1 MRFLHAAGFAC
12 LLALG
17 VSPIA
22 VAAQEPGDAVRWAYE
37 ASDIPVDPVY
47 RFGTLDNGL
56 RYVIAQNDRPEGTA
70 LVRLWIDSGSLAE
83 RDNQRGLA
91 HFLEH
96 MAFNGSAKVPE
107 GEMVKLLE
115 REGLRFGA
123 DNNASTGLETT
134 LYKLDL
140 PRNDPALLD
149 TALML
154 MRETASELTIDPEA
168 VDRERGVILSERRV
182 RRTYAFKNAEDAIEF
197 FTPDARYG
205 ERLPVGLPEII
216 EGGTAQDIRDYY
228 EREYVPGN
236 AAILVV
242 GDFDPDAVE
251 AAIRRHFASWKAGPL
266 PEEFGGGPIDPSRA
280 GLTDIYLD
288 EALSEQVT
296 ISRLRAASKM
306 PDTAAERR
314 QNLLRTI
321 GYAIVNRR
329 LEALARGEDAP
340 FKSAGYGTG
349 DFFDIAKS
357 TNLVI
362 DSADGEWQGG
372 LETAVTVLR
381 QALTYGF
388 GEAEVAEQVAKIRS
402 SQINAAEAQD
412 TRSNAALLGAAL
424 AMLEDGQIPSTP
436 ASSLARLEAFAPYI
450 TPAAV
455 LAALK
460 SDAAA
465 LDNPLIRFEG
475 RKAPEGG
482 EQGLRA
488 AFDAAWS
495 APVAKPVLRDSVDF
509 GYSDFGTPGAVVSD
523 TTDERFGL
531 RLLRFDNGV
540 MLTLKKT
547 DIEKDRI
554 RYRLSLD
561 GGTLLNTREDPLAT
575 AMVATLPI
583 GGLGLHSQDELE
595 TILAG
600 RTVQFSLSAA
610 TDAFVMGGTTTPRD
624 LDLQLDLLAAAITD
638 PGYRPEGEQRYAKS
652 VAEFFAN
659 LDGTPGRALSVKQ
672 GGLLSDFD
680 PRFTLQDAKAYEA
693 LSFERLRA
701 VISDRLASGAIELAL
716 VGDFDEQRAIDLVA
730 RTLGALPDRE
740 TEFQPR
746 DEARVRSFTGN
757 RTRHVITHSGE
768 PDQALVQLVW
778 PTTDDSDLT
787 TAAQLRMLD
796 RAVEIVVQ
804 EELRENLGKTYSP
817 SVGASSSSEYP
828 DYGLFYVTAEVDMG
842 DIDETVAAIE
852 KAITKLAE
860 EPIDP
865 DLIDRARR
873 PLLEAFDNRL
883 KSLASW
889 MAVADRAQTEPERL
903 ERFDAWPGAVSAV
916 TAAQVSAAARKWL
929 VDSRPVEIVVVPAG
943 SPLAR

>member
-1 MRFLHAAGFAC
+1 M
-12 LLALG
+12 
-17 VSPIA
+17 
-22 VAAQEPGDAVRWAYE
+22 
-37 ASDIPVDPVY
+37 
-47 RFGTLDNGL
+47 
-56 RYVIAQNDRPEGTA
+56 
-70 LVRLWIDSGSLAE
+70 
-83 RDNQRGLA
+83 
-91 HFLEH
+91 
-96 MAFNGSAKVPE
+96 K
-107 GEMVKLLE
+107 
-115 REGLRFGA
+115 
-123 DNNASTGLETT
+123 
-134 LYKLDL
+134 
-140 PRNDPALLD
+140 
-149 TALML
+149 
-154 MRETASELTIDPEA
+154 
-168 VDRERGVILSERRV
+168 
-182 RRTYAFKNAEDAIEF
+182 
-197 FTPDARYG
+197 
-205 ERLPVGLPEII
+205 
-216 EGGTAQDIRDYY
+216 
-228 EREYVPGN
+228 
-236 AAILVV
+236 
-242 GDFDPDAVE
+242 
-251 AAIRRHFASWKAGPL
+251 
-266 PEEFGGGPIDPSRA
+266 
-280 GLTDIYLD
+280 
-288 EALSEQVT
+288 
-296 ISRLRAASKM
+296 
-306 PDTAAERR
+306 
-314 QNLLRTI
+314 
-321 GYAIVNRR
+321 
-329 LEALARGEDAP
+329 
-340 FKSAGYGTG
+340 
-349 DFFDIAKS
+349 
-357 TNLVI
+357 
-362 DSADGEWQGG
+362 
-372 LETAVTVLR
+372 
-381 QALTYGF
+381 
-388 GEAEVAEQVAKIRS
+388 
-402 SQINAAEAQD
+402 
-412 TRSNAALLGAAL
+412 
-424 AMLEDGQIPSTP
+424 
-436 ASSLARLEAFAPYI
+436 
-450 TPAAV
+450 
-455 LAALK
+455 
-460 SDAAA
+460 
-465 LDNPLIRFEG
+465 
-475 RKAPEGG
+475 
-482 EQGLRA
+482 
-488 AFDAAWS
+488 
-495 APVAKPVLRDSVDF
+495 
-509 GYSDFGTPGAVVSD
+509 
-523 TTDERFGL
+523 
-531 RLLRFDNGV
+531 
-540 MLTLKKT
+540 
-547 DIEKDRI
+547 
-554 RYRLSLD
+554 
-561 GGTLLNTREDPLAT
+561 
-575 AMVATLPI
+575 
-583 GGLGLHSQDELE
+583 LE

-680 PRFTLQDAKAYEA
+680 PRFTLQNAKAYEA

-746 DEARVRSFTGN
+746 EEARVRSFTGN

-916 TAAQVSAAARKWL
+916 TAPQVSAAARKWL